1 MSGSIFSLAF
11 EAESALIGCLLFD
24 SSIIADLADSLSP
37 DDFQDERNRAA
48 FQSALTLH
56 QLGRP
61 IDPVQIHRGA
71 NGIVDTAYLASLME
85 ATVTTT
91 NFRGLADEIRN
102 SSLRRRLFEVAE
114 RLRED
119 AASHGDPQAMM
130 SAVQAALAEIDSCDT
145 RREILAPADQ
155 VSSFFDLRS
164 RIDAGARNF
173 VPTGY
178 SDLDKLLGGG
188 MLCGG
193 LYILAARPAVGKTT
207 FALSVADQIAEK
219 VGAVLFVSLE
229 MDADQ
234 LTAKRLAR
242 VTGVSAS
249 RLLMGELNEK
259 EYDEVTD
266 ALLETSRRPLYVNKA
281 ESVRVADIDTL
292 ARRVPD
298 LRCIVVDY
306 LGLIRPDEKGSSR
319 YENMTAV
326 SGSLKALARR
336 RGVPVLCLAQLNRAN
351 MDRKEK
357 RPQLSDLRDTGAIE
371 QDADAVMFLHREDY
385 YQQPNPDQKPWDP
398 RMVDL
403 LVAKNRHAGT
413 GDLCYGWY
421 PQSGRYVKA
430 SYGRG

>member
-1 MSGSIFSLAF
+1 MSSVFNLAF
-11 EAESALIGCLLFD
+11 EAEAALIGCLLFEP
-24 SSIIADLADSLSP
+24 SIIADLADKLSP

-61 IDPVQIHRGA
+61 IDPVQMHLGT
-71 NGIVDTAYLASLME
+71 NGSVDASYLASLME
-85 ATVTTT
+85 ITVTTA
-91 NFRGLADEIRN
+91 NFRRLADEVRN
-102 SSLRRRLFEVAE
+102 ASLRRQLFEVGE

-130 SAVQAALAEIDSCDT
+130 STAQAALSAIDSCDT
-145 RREILAPADQ
+145 RRELLSPEDQ

-164 RIDAGARNF
+164 RIDGGARNF

-178 SDLDKLLGGG
+178 AELDKLLGGG

-207 FALSVADQIAEK
+207 FALSIADQIAEK
-219 VGAVLFVSLE
+219 SGPVLFVSLE

-242 VTGVSAS
+242 ITGISAS
-249 RLLMGELNEK
+249 RLLMGELDDK
-259 EYDEVTD
+259 EYDEATD
-266 ALLETSRRPLYVNKA
+266 ALLEIGKRPLFINKA
-281 ESVRVADIDTL
+281 EAVRVADIDTL
-292 ARRVPD
+292 ARRVPN

-306 LGLIRPDEKGSSR
+306 LGLIRPDEKGGSR
-319 YENMTAV
+319 YESMTAI

-351 MDRKEK
+351 MERKEK

-371 QDADAVMFLHREDY
+371 QDADAVMFLHRDDY
-385 YQQPNPDQKPWDP
+385 GQAPNPDRKPWDP
-398 RMVDL
+398 LMVDL
-403 LVAKNRHAGT
+403 LLAKNRHAGV
-413 GDLCYGWY
+413 GDLCWAFY
-421 PQSGRYVKA
+421 PQSGRYVRA
-430 SYGRG
+430 SYRGA

>member
-1 MSGSIFSLAF
+1 MSDSIFSLAF
-11 EAESALIGCLLFD
+11 EAEAALVGCLLFEP
-24 SSIIADLADSLSP
+24 SIIADLADKLSP

-61 IDPVQIHRGA
+61 IDPVQIHMGTK
-71 NGIVDTAYLASLME
+71 GSVDAAYLASLME

-102 SSLRRRLFEVAE
+102 ESLRRQLFEVGE
-114 RLRED
+114 KLRED
-119 AASHGDPQAMM
+119 AASHGDPQTMM
-130 SAVQAALAEIDSCDT
+130 SEVQKAISEIDSVDT
-145 RREILAPADQ
+145 SRELLSPADQ

-178 SDLDKLLGGG
+178 AELDKLLGGG

-207 FALSVADQIAEK
+207 FALSIADQIAEK
-219 VGAVLFVSLE
+219 SGPVLFVSLE

-242 VTGVSAS
+242 ITGVSAS
-249 RLLMGELNEK
+249 RLLMGELDDK
-259 EYDEVTD
+259 EYDEATD
-266 ALLETSRRPLYVNKA
+266 ALLEIGKRPLFINKA
-281 ESVRVADIDTL
+281 EAVRVADIDTL
-292 ARRVPD
+292 ARRVPN
-298 LRCIVVDY
+298 LRCVVVDY
-306 LGLIRPDEKGSSR
+306 LGLIRPDEKGGSR
-319 YENMTAV
+319 YENMTAI

-351 MDRKEK
+351 MERKEK

-371 QDADAVMFLHREDY
+371 QDADAVMFLHRGDY
-385 YQQPNPDQKPWDP
+385 DQAPNPDRKPWDP
-398 RMVDL
+398 LMVDL
-403 LVAKNRHAGT
+403 LLAKNRHAGV
-413 GDLCYGWY
+413 GDLCYAFY
-421 PQSGRYVKA
+421 PQSGRYVRA
-430 SYGRG
+430 SYRGA